1 MGDEPMRFTIKQM
14 RYFDAALRN
23 GSIARAAEEMNI
35 SQSSITAAIDLIEQ
49 TIGVELFRRVPAKG
63 ILPTPTGAQVGQR
76 VASFLEQARLF
87 ESDLMSLTGDP
98 TGTLRMACYAP
109 TAPYVLPPIL
119 KRIAQSYPDIRIDLT
134 EGDMISI
141 DELLKSGAV
150 DVALTYRFALPH
162 DRFFAPLFKAQPWA
176 ILPENSPLAQVETV
190 TLAQLAPLPMI
201 VLDLP
206 GATEYF
212 LGLFEA
218 RGLSANVVHRTKSS
232 SVLRGL
238 VSAQFGYSI
247 LNICGPSDRDGSAGY
262 VVRPLVGMLES
273 PVFGVAYAAPLQNSA
288 IVRAVL
294 RTRDELVAEGAM
306 DHLLMP
312 TVEETALNV
321 GIDTENTVF

>member
-1 MGDEPMRFTIKQM
+1 MRFTIKQM

-49 TIGVELFRRVPAKG
+49 TIGAELFRRVPAKG
-63 ILPTPTGAQVGQR
+63 ILATPTGLEVGER
-76 VASFLEQARLF
+76 VAVFLEQARLF
-87 ESDLMSLTGDP
+87 ESDLMSLAGDP

-134 EGDMISI
+134 EGDLISI
-141 DELLKSGAV
+141 EELLKSGAV
-150 DVALTYRFALPH
+150 DVALTYRRTPMDKSFS
-162 DRFFAPLFKAQPWA
+162 PLFKAQPWA
-176 ILPENSPLAQVETV
+176 ILPENSPLAQFETV
-190 TLAQLAPLPMI
+190 TMEQLAPLPMI

-206 GATEYF
+206 GATDYF

-247 LNICGPSDRDGSAGY
+247 LNICGPSDRDGSSGY
-262 VVRPLVGMLES
+262 AVRPIVGMLES

-294 RTRDELVAEGAM
+294 RTGDELVQEGAM

-312 TVEETALNV
+312 AAEETTFNV
-321 GIDTENTVF
+321 GINTENTVF